1 MREKVEKC
9 EMKIDGE
16 EKGEESK
23 KRKDENWKVRKFK
36 NKLNIKKRKRRR
48 NLREKVEV
56 WIKDWKRI
64 ESVGMIEK
72 VIKRNKK
79 ENRMEE
85 KKKRKVGICMVNI
98 VVES

>member
-36 NKLNIKKRKRRR
+36 NQLNIKKRKRRR

-56 WIKDWKRI
+56 
-64 ESVGMIEK
+64 
-72 VIKRNKK
+72 
-79 ENRMEE
+79 
-85 KKKRKVGICMVNI
+85 
-98 VVES
+98 